1 VVALEFAQPGIR
13 ANPMAPG
20 EIETDLVNRL
30 VGKENPHPGRELRQ
44 LEQKRSVIKILAA
57 IATNNMVTHRFPR
70 SSISRPDSGVTRDR
84 HGL

>member
-30 VGKENPHPGRELRQ
+30 VGKENPQPGRELRQ
-44 LEQKRSVIKILAA
+44 LEQKPVGHQNPGRYCYQ
-57 IATNNMVTHRFPR
+57 
-70 SSISRPDSGVTRDR
+70 
-84 HGL
+84 